1 MALRNKRKGR
11 GGLFFKIL
19 FCVGYNFAEWF
30 MDTFLEMLL
39 YGMAFAFFLSRSYR
53 NDNII
58 KGFEKKE
65 FNAKYL
71 FTSAD
76 NKVAAAA
83 IFSNKKMRVK
93 EDAITNWDARV
104 TFKSVAA
111 FRKFLFSED
120 QDVLDSILAN
130 EVKIDGNLNLIFK
143 FSFMVRD
150 LQHRV
155 GVAI

>member
-1 MALRNKRKGR
+1 MALKIKKGR
-11 GGLFFKIL
+11 GSLVFKIL
-19 FCVGYNFAEWF
+19 FCVVYNFAEWF

-39 YGMAFAFFLSRSYR
+39 YCMAFALSWSRSYR

-65 FNAKYL
+65 FNARYL
-71 FTSAD
+71 FVSAD

-83 IFSNKKMRVK
+83 IFADKKMQVK
-93 EDAITNWDARV
+93 EDAITDWDARV
-104 TFKSVAA
+104 TFKSAQA

-130 EVKIDGNLNLIFK
+130 EVKVDGNLNLIFK
-143 FSFMVRD
+143 FIFMVRD

-155 GVAI
+155 GIAI

>member
-1 MALRNKRKGR
+1 MALKIKKKGR

-30 MDTFLEMLL
+30 MDTFLEILL
-39 YGMAFAFFLSRSYR
+39 HGMAFTLFLSKSYR

-83 IFSNKKMRVK
+83 IFANKKMRVK
-93 EDAITNWDARV
+93 EDAITDWDARV
-104 TFKSVAA
+104 TFKSVEA
-111 FRKFLFSED
+111 FRRFLFSED
-120 QDVLDSILAN
+120 QDVLESILAN
-130 EVKIDGNLNLIFK
+130 EVRIDGNLNLIFK
-143 FSFMVRD
+143 FIFMVRD

-155 GVAI
+155 GIAI